1 MSCSLES
8 TPPLTT
14 NWHRGDK
21 LAESKLLAT
30 HQLGVSYKLTLLTQL
45 AVAGAESLAQLKHS
59 ARLSKIIPVGW
70 LGWWVTGWV
79 RKAEN
84 KAQHSTDNIPRK
96 LIAELHQSARLGKTF
111 LVGGGWLGGEKLG
124 NG

>member
-45 AVAGAESLAQLKHS
+45 AVAGAESFAELKHS
-59 ARLSKIIPVGW
+59 ARLSKTIPVRW

-84 KAQHSTDNIPRK
+84 KAQPDMEKVASMQALLADN
-96 LIAELHQSARLGKTF
+96 F
-111 LVGGGWLGGEKLG
+111 
-124 NG
+124 